1 MAALSFPF
9 WQGYEDQNPM
19 GDSAE
24 SYKVTQLIVGSASAV
39 AWVERV
45 PSDRVEL
52 SDS

>member
-1 MAALSFPF
+1 
-9 WQGYEDQNPM
+9 M

-24 SYKVTQLIVGSASAV
+24 SYKVPQLIVGSASAV

-45 PSDRVEL
+45 PSDRVEI